1 MAHLLLTGA
10 SGYIGSH
17 TAYAFLKHTPYSLV
31 IVDDLSTGFIENI
44 AYLQEC
50 FPNRVEFVQS
60 SIANL
65 EAMRALLQSRVFEG
79 VIHFAASLIVG
90 ESVQKP
96 LLYYTNNTLNTT
108 NLIALCVECGIKHF
122 IFSSTAAVYGEPDM
136 SLIPI
141 DEDAPLLPIN
151 PYGASK
157 MMSERVLRDVAAITE
172 DFNYVVLRYFNVA
185 GASMDNTPELLA
197 QGKGLG
203 QRSKNATHLIKVAC
217 ECACGKR
224 EGMGIFGTDYPT
236 KDGTCVRDYI
246 HIDDLAS
253 AHLEALAYLQQ
264 HKQSNIFNVGYSQG
278 YSVKEVINLVKE
290 VSGVDF
296 KVIQEARREGD
307 PIELSAKND
316 KILSLTNWR
325 AQHNDLRGI
334 IKSAYEWEKS
344 LRASQ
349 SRR

>member
-1 MAHLLLTGA
+1 MSALLLTGA

-17 TAYAFLKHTPYSLV
+17 TAYQFLKHTPYSLV
-31 IVDDLSTGFIENI
+31 ILDDLSTGFIENI
-44 AYLQEC
+44 TYLQEC
-50 FPNRVEFVQS
+50 FPNRVEFIKQN
-60 SIANL
+60 IANL
-65 EAMRALLQSRVFEG
+65 SELRALFASRQFEG

-108 NLIALCVECGIKHF
+108 NLISLCVEYGIKNF
-122 IFSSTAAVYGEPDM
+122 IFSSTAAVYGEPDI

-141 DEDAPLLPIN
+141 DENAPLLPIN

-157 MMSERVLRDVAAITE
+157 MMSERVLRDVAAIT
-172 DFNYVVLRYFNVA
+172 DGFNYVALRYFNVA
-185 GASMDNTPELLA
+185 GASMDNTASLLSKH
-197 QGKGLG
+197 KGLG

-224 EGMGIFGTDYPT
+224 PYMGIFGVDYPT
-236 KDGTCVRDYI
+236 KDGTCIRDYI
-246 HIDDLAS
+246 HIDDLAN
-253 AHLEALAYLQQ
+253 AHLEALSYLQT

-278 YSVKEVINLVKE
+278 YSVKEVIALVKE

-296 KVIQEARREGD
+296 EVREVGRREGD
-307 PIELSAKND
+307 PIELSAKNE

-325 AQHNDLRGI
+325 PQYNDLKRI
-334 IKSAYEWEKS
+334 IQSAYEWEKT
-344 LRASQ
+344 L
-349 SRR
+349 